1 MHEIFLKRA
10 IDLARKGKYLT
21 KPNPMVGCVIVKDNE
36 VIAEGYHMKYGSNHA
51 EINALEDLNKNNNIS
66 EAELRQLTLYC
77 TLEPC
82 CHHGKTG
89 PCTDAI
95 IKSGIKKVVIGIKDP
110 NPKVSGSGI
119 KQLEDN
125 GIEVLS
131 GFFEEELIELNKHFF
146 FKNTYNR
153 PYIAVKIASSADG
166 MSHRKDN
173 TFTWIT
179 SEQSR
184 DDVQIVRAGFDA
196 ILTGGNTLR
205 NDNPRMNAR
214 VDFEVNQPQKILLT
228 SQEINKESNF
238 FKSGDVIIN
247 RSSDLNKVITE
258 LSNTEINSILVEAG
272 PNLVNAFLDN
282 DLVDEI
288 IIYKS
293 NITLGDE
300 GVSWFENKTIESL
313 GFDLKSSFKINDD
326 SKETYLKRHHEYN
339 KRNH

>member
-1 MHEIFLKRA
+1 
-10 IDLARKGKYLT
+10 
-21 KPNPMVGCVIVKDNE
+21 MVGCVIVKDSE

-66 EAELRQLTLYC
+66 EAEFRQLTLYC

-125 GIEVLS
+125 DIEVLS

-313 GFDLKSSFKINDD
+313 GFDLKSSLKINDD
-326 SKETYLKRHHEYN
+326 SKETYLKTP
-339 KRNH
+339 

>member
-21 KPNPMVGCVIVKDNE
+21 KPNPMVGCVIVKDSE

-66 EAELRQLTLYC
+66 EAEFRQLTLYC

-125 GIEVLS
+125 GIEVLF
-131 GFFEEELIELNKHFF
+131 GFFEEELIELNKYFF

-313 GFDLKSSFKINDD
+313 GFDLKSSLKINDD
-326 SKETYLKRHHEYN
+326 SKETYLKRI
-339 KRNH
+339 

>member
-36 VIAEGYHMKYGSNHA
+36 IIAEGYHMKYGSNHA
-51 EINALEDLNKNNNIS
+51 EINALEDMNNNNNIS

-82 CHHGKTG
+82 CHYGKTG

-131 GFFEEELIELNKHFF
+131 GLFEEELIKLNKHFF

-184 DDVQIVRAGFDA
+184 GDVQIVRAGFDA

-228 SQEINKESNF
+228 SQEINKESDF

-247 RSSDLNKVITE
+247 GSSDLNKVIAE

-282 DLVDEI
+282 HLVDEI

-313 GFDLKSSFKINDD
+313 DFDLKSSLKINGD
-326 SKETYLKRHHEYN
+326 SKETYLKRS
-339 KRNH
+339 

>member
-21 KPNPMVGCVIVKDNE
+21 KPNPMVGCVIVKDSE

-66 EAELRQLTLYC
+66 EAEFRQLTLYC

-179 SEQSR
+179 SEKSR

-326 SKETYLKRHHEYN
+326 SKETYLKTP
-339 KRNH
+339 

>member
-21 KPNPMVGCVIVKDNE
+21 KPNPMVGCVIVKDSE

-66 EAELRQLTLYC
+66 EAEFRQLTLYC

-125 GIEVLS
+125 GIEVLF
-131 GFFEEELIELNKHFF
+131 GFFEEELIELNKYFF

-247 RSSDLNKVITE
+247 RSSDLNKVITD

-326 SKETYLKRHHEYN
+326 SKETYLKTP
-339 KRNH
+339 

>member
-10 IDLARKGKYLT
+10 IDLAHKGKYLT

-36 VIAEGYHMKYGSNHA
+36 VIAEGHHMKYGSNHA
-51 EINALEDLNKNNNIS
+51 EINALEDLNNNNNNIS

-95 IKSGIKKVVIGIKDP
+95 IKSGIKKVIIGIKDP

-131 GFFEEELIELNKHFF
+131 GFFEKELIELNKHFF
-146 FKNTYNR
+146 FRNTYNR
-153 PYIAVKIASSADG
+153 TYIAVKIASSADG

-184 DDVQIVRAGFDA
+184 EDVQIVRAGFDA

-205 NDNPRMNAR
+205 NDNPRMN
-214 VDFEVNQPQKILLT
+214 
-228 SQEINKESNF
+228 
-238 FKSGDVIIN
+238 
-247 RSSDLNKVITE
+247 
-258 LSNTEINSILVEAG
+258 LSLIHI
-272 PNLVNAFLDN
+272 
-282 DLVDEI
+282 
-288 IIYKS
+288 
-293 NITLGDE
+293 
-300 GVSWFENKTIESL
+300 
-313 GFDLKSSFKINDD
+313 
-326 SKETYLKRHHEYN
+326 
-339 KRNH
+339 

>member
-21 KPNPMVGCVIVKDNE
+21 KPNPMVGCVIVKDSE

-66 EAELRQLTLYC
+66 ETEFRQLTLYC

-326 SKETYLKRHHEYN
+326 SKETYLKTP
-339 KRNH
+339 

>member
-10 IDLARKGKYLT
+10 IDLAREGKYLT

-66 EAELRQLTLYC
+66 EAEFRQLTLYC

-214 VDFEVNQPQKILLT
+214 VDFEANQPQKILLT

-300 GVSWFENKTIESL
+300 GVSWFEK
-313 GFDLKSSFKINDD
+313 
-326 SKETYLKRHHEYN
+326 
-339 KRNH
+339 

>member
-21 KPNPMVGCVIVKDNE
+21 KPNPMVGCVIVKDSE

-66 EAELRQLTLYC
+66 EAEFRQLTLYC

-247 RSSDLNKVITE
+247 RSSDLNKLITE

-326 SKETYLKRHHEYN
+326 SKETYLKTP
-339 KRNH
+339 

>member
-1 MHEIFLKRA
+1 M
-10 IDLARKGKYLT
+10 
-21 KPNPMVGCVIVKDNE
+21 
-36 VIAEGYHMKYGSNHA
+36 
-51 EINALEDLNKNNNIS
+51 NNFILFKAS
-66 EAELRQLTLYC
+66 
-77 TLEPC
+77 C

-119 KQLEDN
+119 KQLQDS

-146 FKNTYNR
+146 FKNTYSR

-214 VDFEVNQPQKILLT
+214 VDFEANQPQKILLT

-272 PNLVNAFLDN
+272 PNLVKAFLEN
-282 DLVDEI
+282 HLVDEI

-313 GFDLKSSFKINDD
+313 GFDLKSSLKINDD
-326 SKETYLKRHHEYN
+326 SKETYLKRT
-339 KRNH
+339 

>member
-21 KPNPMVGCVIVKDNE
+21 KPNPMVGCVIVKDSE

-66 EAELRQLTLYC
+66 EAEFRQLTLYC

-184 DDVQIVRAGFDA
+184 DDVQIVRAGFAA

-300 GVSWFENKTIESL
+300 GVSWFKNKTIESL

-326 SKETYLKRHHEYN
+326 SKETYLKTP
-339 KRNH
+339 

>member
-21 KPNPMVGCVIVKDNE
+21 KPNPMVGCVIVKDSE

-51 EINALEDLNKNNNIS
+51 EINALEDLYKNNNIS
-66 EAELRQLTLYC
+66 EAEFRQLTLYC

-184 DDVQIVRAGFDA
+184 DDVQIVRAGFDV

-214 VDFEVNQPQKILLT
+214 VDFEVNQPQKVLLT

-247 RSSDLNKVITE
+247 RSSDLNKVITD

-293 NITLGDE
+293 NITLGNE
-300 GVSWFENKTIESL
+300 GVSWFKNKTIESL

-326 SKETYLKRHHEYN
+326 SKETYLKTP
-339 KRNH
+339 

>member
-21 KPNPMVGCVIVKDNE
+21 KPNPMVGCVIVKDSE

-51 EINALEDLNKNNNIS
+51 EINALDDLYKNNNIS
-66 EAELRQLTLYC
+66 EAEFRQLTLYC

-214 VDFEVNQPQKILLT
+214 VDFEVNQPQKVLLT

-247 RSSDLNKVITE
+247 RSSDLNKVITD

-326 SKETYLKRHHEYN
+326 SKETYLKTP
-339 KRNH
+339 

>member
-10 IDLARKGKYLT
+10 IDLAREGKYLT
-21 KPNPMVGCVIVKDNE
+21 KPNPMVGCVIVKDSE

-66 EAELRQLTLYC
+66 EAEFRQLTLYC

-326 SKETYLKRHHEYN
+326 SKETYLKTP
-339 KRNH
+339 

>member
-10 IDLARKGKYLT
+10 IDLAREGKYLT

-66 EAELRQLTLYC
+66 EAEFRQLTLYC

-146 FKNTYNR
+146 YKNTYNR

-238 FKSGDVIIN
+238 FKSGDVIIS
-247 RSSDLNKVITE
+247 RSSDLNKVVTE

-282 DLVDEI
+282 HLVDEI

-293 NITLGDE
+293 NITLGNE

-313 GFDLKSSFKINDD
+313 GFDLKSSLKINDD
-326 SKETYLKRHHEYN
+326 SKETYFKRS
-339 KRNH
+339 

>member
-1 MHEIFLKRA
+1 
-10 IDLARKGKYLT
+10 
-21 KPNPMVGCVIVKDNE
+21 
-36 VIAEGYHMKYGSNHA
+36 MKYGSNHA
-51 EINALEDLNKNNNIS
+51 EINALEDLNNNNNIS
-66 EAELRQLTLYC
+66 EADLRQLTLYC

-131 GFFEEELIELNKHFF
+131 GFFEEELIKLNKHFF

-247 RSSDLNKVITE
+247 RSSDLNKVIAE
-258 LSNTEINSILVEAG
+258 LSSTEINSILVEAG

-282 DLVDEI
+282 HLVDEI

-313 GFDLKSSFKINDD
+313 GFDLKSSLKINGD
-326 SKETYLKRHHEYN
+326 SKETYLKRS
-339 KRNH
+339 

>member
-36 VIAEGYHMKYGSNHA
+36 VIAEGYHIKYGSNHA

-66 EAELRQLTLYC
+66 EAEFRQLTLYC

-282 DLVDEI
+282 HLVDEI

-313 GFDLKSSFKINDD
+313 GFDLKSSLKINDD
-326 SKETYLKRHHEYN
+326 SKETYLKGL
-339 KRNH
+339 

>member
-10 IDLARKGKYLT
+10 IDLACKGKYLT

-66 EAELRQLTLYC
+66 EAEFRQLTLYC

-247 RSSDLNKVITE
+247 RSSNLNKVVTE

-282 DLVDEI
+282 HLVDEI

-313 GFDLKSSFKINDD
+313 GFDLKSSLKINDD
-326 SKETYLKRHHEYN
+326 SKETYFKRS
-339 KRNH
+339 

>member
-10 IDLARKGKYLT
+10 IDLAREGKYLT
-21 KPNPMVGCVIVKDNE
+21 KPNPMVGCVIVKDNK

-66 EAELRQLTLYC
+66 EAEFRQLTLYC

-247 RSSDLNKVITE
+247 RSSDLNKVVTE

-282 DLVDEI
+282 HLVDEI

-313 GFDLKSSFKINDD
+313 GFDLKSSLKINDD
-326 SKETYLKRHHEYN
+326 SKETYFKRS
-339 KRNH
+339 

>member
-36 VIAEGYHMKYGSNHA
+36 IIAEGYHMKYGSNHA
-51 EINALEDLNKNNNIS
+51 EINALEDMNNNNNIS
-66 EAELRQLTLYC
+66 EAELRELTLYC

-82 CHHGKTG
+82 CHYGKTG

-131 GFFEEELIELNKHFF
+131 GLFEEELIKLNKHFF

-184 DDVQIVRAGFDA
+184 GDVQIVRAGFDA

-228 SQEINKESNF
+228 SQEINKESDF
-238 FKSGDVIIN
+238 FKSGDVIIYG
-247 RSSDLNKVITE
+247 SSDLNKVIAE

-282 DLVDEI
+282 HLVDEI

-313 GFDLKSSFKINDD
+313 DFDLKSSLKINGDI
-326 SKETYLKRHHEYN
+326 KETYLKRS
-339 KRNH
+339 

>member
-21 KPNPMVGCVIVKDNE
+21 KPNPMVGCVIVKDSE

-66 EAELRQLTLYC
+66 EAEFRQLTLYC

-326 SKETYLKRHHEYN
+326 SKETYLKRI
-339 KRNH
+339 

>member
-36 VIAEGYHMKYGSNHA
+36 IIAEGYHMKYGSNHA
-51 EINALEDLNKNNNIS
+51 EINALEDMNNNNNIS

-82 CHHGKTG
+82 CHFGKTG

-119 KQLEDN
+119 KQLEDS

-131 GFFEEELIELNKHFF
+131 GFFEEELIKLNKHFF

-153 PYIAVKIASSADG
+153 PFIAVKIASSADG

-184 DDVQIVRAGFDA
+184 DDVQIVRASFDA

-228 SQEINKESNF
+228 SQEINKESDF
-238 FKSGDVIIN
+238 FKSGDVIIYG
-247 RSSDLNKVITE
+247 SSDLNKVIAE

-282 DLVDEI
+282 HLVDEI

-313 GFDLKSSFKINDD
+313 DFDLKSSLKINGD
-326 SKETYLKRHHEYN
+326 SKETYLKRS
-339 KRNH
+339 

>member
-10 IDLARKGKYLT
+10 IDLAREGKYLT

-66 EAELRQLTLYC
+66 EAEFRQLTLYC

-272 PNLVNAFLDN
+272 PDLVNAFLDN
-282 DLVDEI
+282 NLVDEI

-293 NITLGDE
+293 NMPLGDE
-300 GVSWFENKTIESL
+300 GVSWFENKAIESL
-313 GFDLKSSFKINDD
+313 GFDLKSSLEINDD
-326 SKETYLKRHHEYN
+326 SKETYLKRP
-339 KRNH
+339 

>member
-36 VIAEGYHMKYGSNHA
+36 VIAEGYHMKYGSKHA

-66 EAELRQLTLYC
+66 EAEFRQLTLYC

-131 GFFEEELIELNKHFF
+131 GFFAEELIELNKHFF

-196 ILTGGNTLR
+196 ILTGGNTFR

-214 VDFEVNQPQKILLT
+214 VDFEANQPQKILLT

-282 DLVDEI
+282 QLVDEI

-313 GFDLKSSFKINDD
+313 GFDLKSSLEINDD
-326 SKETYLKRHHEYN
+326 SKETYLKRT
-339 KRNH
+339 

>member
-10 IDLARKGKYLT
+10 IDLAHKGKYLT

-51 EINALEDLNKNNNIS
+51 EINALEDLNNNNNIS
-66 EAELRQLTLYC
+66 EADLRQLTLYC

-282 DLVDEI
+282 HLVDEI

-313 GFDLKSSFKINDD
+313 GFDLKSSLKINDD
-326 SKETYLKRHHEYN
+326 SKETYLKRS
-339 KRNH
+339 

>member
-10 IDLARKGKYLT
+10 IDLAREGKYLT

-66 EAELRQLTLYC
+66 EAEFRQLTLYC

-247 RSSDLNKVITE
+247 RSSDLNKVVTE

-282 DLVDEI
+282 HLVDEI

-293 NITLGDE
+293 NITLGNE

-313 GFDLKSSFKINDD
+313 GFDLKSSLKINDD
-326 SKETYLKRHHEYN
+326 SKETYLKRP
-339 KRNH
+339 

>member
-21 KPNPMVGCVIVKDNE
+21 KPNPMVGCVIVKDSE

-66 EAELRQLTLYC
+66 EAEFRQLTLYC

-214 VDFEVNQPQKILLT
+214 VDFEVKQPQKILLT
-228 SQEINKESNF
+228 SQEINKELNF

-272 PNLVNAFLDN
+272 PNLVNAFLNN

-313 GFDLKSSFKINDD
+313 GFDLKSSLKINDN
-326 SKETYLKRHHEYN
+326 SKETYLKRT
-339 KRNH
+339 

>member
-21 KPNPMVGCVIVKDNE
+21 KPNPMVGCVIVKDSE

-66 EAELRQLTLYC
+66 EAEFRQLTLYC

-153 PYIAVKIASSADG
+153 PYIAVKIASSVDG

-326 SKETYLKRHHEYN
+326 SKETYLKTP
-339 KRNH
+339 

>member
-21 KPNPMVGCVIVKDNE
+21 KPNPMVGCVIVKDSE

-66 EAELRQLTLYC
+66 EAEFRQLTLYC

-125 GIEVLS
+125 DIEVLS

-313 GFDLKSSFKINDD
+313 GFDLKSSLKINDD
-326 SKETYLKRHHEYN
+326 SKETYLKTP
-339 KRNH
+339 

>member
-21 KPNPMVGCVIVKDNE
+21 KPNPMVGCVIVKDSE

-66 EAELRQLTLYC
+66 EAEFRQLTLYC

-125 GIEVLS
+125 GIEVLF
-131 GFFEEELIELNKHFF
+131 GFFEEELIELNKYFF

-247 RSSDLNKVITE
+247 RSSDLNKVIAE

-282 DLVDEI
+282 HLVDEI

-300 GVSWFENKTIESL
+300 GVSWFKNKTIESL
-313 GFDLKSSFKINDD
+313 GFDLKSSLKINGD
-326 SKETYLKRHHEYN
+326 SKETYLKRS
-339 KRNH
+339 

>member
-21 KPNPMVGCVIVKDNE
+21 KPNPMVGCVIVKDSE

-66 EAELRQLTLYC
+66 EAEFRQLTLYC

-196 ILTGGNTLR
+196 ILTGGNTVR

-214 VDFEVNQPQKILLT
+214 VNFEVNQPQKILLT
-228 SQEINKESNF
+228 SQKINKESNF
-238 FKSGDVIIN
+238 FKTGDVIIN

-258 LSNTEINSILVEAG
+258 LSDTEINSILVEAG
-272 PNLVNAFLDN
+272 PNLVKAFLDN
-282 DLVDEI
+282 HLVDEI

-293 NITLGDE
+293 NIILGDE

-313 GFDLKSSFKINDD
+313 GFDLKSSLKINDD
-326 SKETYLKRHHEYN
+326 SKETYLKRT
-339 KRNH
+339 

>member
-21 KPNPMVGCVIVKDNE
+21 KPNPMVGCVIVKDSE

-66 EAELRQLTLYC
+66 EAEFRQLTLYC

-95 IKSGIKKVVIGIKDP
+95 IESGIKKVVIGIKDP

-131 GFFEEELIELNKHFF
+131 GFFEEELIELNKYFF

-238 FKSGDVIIN
+238 FKSGDVIIH
-247 RSSDLNKVITE
+247 RSSDLNKIITE

-282 DLVDEI
+282 HLVDEI

-313 GFDLKSSFKINDD
+313 GFDLKSSLKINDD
-326 SKETYLKRHHEYN
+326 SKEIYLKRS
-339 KRNH
+339 

>member
-10 IDLARKGKYLT
+10 IDLAHKGKYLT

-51 EINALEDLNKNNNIS
+51 EINALEDLNNNNNIS

-95 IKSGIKKVVIGIKDP
+95 IKSGIKKVVIGVKDP

-153 PYIAVKIASSADG
+153 PFIAVKIASSADG

-228 SQEINKESNF
+228 SQEISKESNF

-247 RSSDLNKVITE
+247 GSSDLNKVIAE

-282 DLVDEI
+282 HLVDEI

-313 GFDLKSSFKINDD
+313 GFDLKSSLKINDD
-326 SKETYLKRHHEYN
+326 SKETYLKRP
-339 KRNH
+339 

>member
-10 IDLARKGKYLT
+10 IDLAHKGKYLT
-21 KPNPMVGCVIVKDNE
+21 KPNPMVGCVIVKDKE
-36 VIAEGYHMKYGSNHA
+36 VIAEGYHMKYGSKHA
-51 EINALEDLNKNNNIS
+51 EINALEDLNNNNNIS

-131 GFFEEELIELNKHFF
+131 GFFEEELIKLNKHFF

-153 PYIAVKIASSADG
+153 PFITVKIASSADG

-228 SQEINKESNF
+228 SQEINKDSNF

-247 RSSDLNKVITE
+247 RSSDLNKVIAE

-282 DLVDEI
+282 YLVDEI

-313 GFDLKSSFKINDD
+313 GFDLKSSLKINGD
-326 SKETYLKRHHEYN
+326 SKETYLKRS
-339 KRNH
+339 

>member
-10 IDLARKGKYLT
+10 IDLAREGKYLT
-21 KPNPMVGCVIVKDNE
+21 KPNPMVGCVIVKGNE

-66 EAELRQLTLYC
+66 EAEFRQLTLYC

-247 RSSDLNKVITE
+247 RSSDLNKVVTE
-258 LSNTEINSILVEAG
+258 LSNIEINSILVEAG

-282 DLVDEI
+282 HLVDEI

-293 NITLGDE
+293 NITLGNE

-313 GFDLKSSFKINDD
+313 GFDLKSSLKINDD
-326 SKETYLKRHHEYN
+326 SKETYFKRS
-339 KRNH
+339 

>member
-10 IDLARKGKYLT
+10 IDLAREGKYLT

-66 EAELRQLTLYC
+66 KAEFRQLTLYC

-272 PNLVNAFLDN
+272 PDLVHAFLDN
-282 DLVDEI
+282 NLVDEI

-313 GFDLKSSFKINDD
+313 GFDLKSSLKINDD
-326 SKETYLKRHHEYN
+326 SKETYFKRS
-339 KRNH
+339 

>member
-21 KPNPMVGCVIVKDNE
+21 KPNPMVGCVIVKDSE

-238 FKSGDVIIN
+238 FKTGDVIIN

-282 DLVDEI
+282 HLVDEI

-313 GFDLKSSFKINDD
+313 GFDLKSSLKINDD
-326 SKETYLKRHHEYN
+326 SKETYLKRL
-339 KRNH
+339 

>member
-10 IDLARKGKYLT
+10 IDLAREGKYLT

-66 EAELRQLTLYC
+66 EAEFRQLTLYC

-272 PNLVNAFLDN
+272 PDLVNAFLDN
-282 DLVDEI
+282 HLVDEI

-313 GFDLKSSFKINDD
+313 GFDLKSSLRINDD
-326 SKETYLKRHHEYN
+326 SKETYFKRS
-339 KRNH
+339 